1 MSKKVISF
9 HSKHF
14 TETVIPMRLHQARIF
29 RGLSLAEL
37 AEKLEISRQAVGRM
51 EQGTLKISSNTLV
64 KLSDILDFPIHF
76 FSKELKLNSTESGAV
91 FFRTRSI
98 PQKRR
103 DAYKMKM
110 KLYADEV
117 VGALQ
122 CYFDLPVLNFPQ
134 YDKEHPYEGYTVE
147 DMEDVAMGVR
157 NAWNIGSAPI
167 QNLMSVMQ
175 RNGIIIFKMDLGMTD
190 GFSQWSNGVPIV
202 VVNEKSNY
210 FRTRFSL
217 AHELGH
223 LLLHSDVKDED
234 SAKREIEAEAN
245 AFAGSFLM
253 PDCSFQK
260 DVRATMLNDLVPLKK
275 RWGVS
280 IAAIVY
286 RLHKLGYVTEE
297 RYKGLNVQLSSRG
310 WKKSEPFDNIYE
322 DEEPRLFRECV
333 KILLEESIVSKADLV
348 EQIALSPEDM
358 ADAFYLPREFFTEK
372 DIVPKL
378 NVDLK

>member
-9 HSKHF
+9 QSKRF
-14 TETVIPMRLHQARIF
+14 TQTVIPMRLHQARIF

-37 AEKLEISRQAVGRM
+37 AEKLEISRQAIGRM
-51 EQGTLKISSNTLV
+51 EQGTLKVSANTLV

-98 PQKRR
+98 SQKKR
-103 DAYKMKM
+103 DAYKMKI

-122 CYFDLPVLNFPQ
+122 CYFDLPALNFPQ
-134 YDKEHPYEGYTVE
+134 YDKEHPYEGYAVE
-147 DMEDVAMGVR
+147 DMEDVAMSVR
-157 NAWNIGSAPI
+157 NAWDIGSAPI
-167 QNLMSVMQ
+167 ENLMSVMQ
-175 RNGIIIFKMDLGMTD
+175 RNGIIIFKMDLGTTD

-223 LLLHSDVKDED
+223 LLLHSDVPDED

-260 DVRATMLNDLVPLKK
+260 DVRATTLNDLFPLKK

-310 WKKSEPFDNIYE
+310 WKKSEPFDDIYE
-322 DEEPRLFRECV
+322 DEEPRLFQECV
-333 KILLEESIVSKADLV
+333 KILLEENIVSKADLI

-358 ADAFYLPREFFTEK
+358 TDAFYLPKDFFTEK
-372 DIVPKL
+372 DIAPKL
-378 NVDLK
+378 IVDLK

>member
-9 HSKHF
+9 QSKRF
-14 TETVIPMRLHQARIF
+14 TQTVIPMRLHQARIF

-37 AEKLEISRQAVGRM
+37 AEKLEISRQAIGRM
-51 EQGTLKISSNTLV
+51 EQGTLKVSANTLV

-98 PQKRR
+98 SQKKR
-103 DAYKMKM
+103 DAYKMKI

-147 DMEDVAMGVR
+147 DMEDVAMSVR